1 MFRKSALA
9 MAMWGA
15 LAAQSALA
23 LGLGDIELKSALNQP
38 LRAEVQLLS
47 VTEKELQE
55 LRVALASAE
64 IFQQAGIDRPSFL
77 SNIRFEPVRKPDGS
91 AVIQLTSR
99 EAVREPF
106 LDFMLEV
113 VWANGKLVRAYTVLV
128 DPPVTM
134 PAPAPTAQLPVTRAP
149 APTPARATAP
159 RPATTTPAADV
170 GTHSGDTYGP
180 TGRNDTLWNI
190 AAKVRPEGVGMEQ
203 AMLGLLNANPS
214 AFIGHNI
221 NNLKAGYVLR
231 IPDRAEF
238 TSISTADASAE
249 VRTQNREW
257 REGRVRPTPAET
269 AAPMP
274 APAPAPAGSKLE
286 LTAPDEEAAA
296 AGAAAVAGEGDN
308 LDALRRELVLAT
320 EATEVQRAQSEQL
333 ESRLQVLEEQI
344 AKMQRLI
351 ELKDDQ
357 LALLA
362 NQAGEEASAT
372 GIPAPETAPGEPSGV
387 DALEAELFQGEG
399 TAPPAETEA
408 EGSLEE
414 AMPGE
419 AVPGEDMAATPE
431 SEPVPEPVM
440 QATPPQS
447 ARVEPP
453 PFEESRSLLDRILAN
468 PLWLGAGAVVL
479 ALLVLLGLRRRS
491 ASEPEFQESILQE
504 REERPTRASAPV
516 VPDTPRPAES
526 ESESR
531 PRESDS
537 SLLSEFATSDLGAI
551 QNQSEADPL
560 AEADVYLAYGRYQQA
575 EDLIRDALE
584 AEPERD
590 DFNLKLFEIYAAA
603 QNRSGF
609 DAHAEQVLARLE
621 NQEHPLWLKVADMG
635 RELSPDNPL
644 YQPGGAPTTNRNSAA
659 DAPPPGVEDN
669 SLDFDLGLGD
679 DDAGLTSQEPPLGD
693 MDFDLDTAA
702 EEPKPAPG
710 EDEPMEFDLG
720 GEEERKPDTAESS
733 NDLDFDLGDLDL
745 GGADLDEED
754 QGEGL
759 LSDMDEVS
767 TKLDL
772 ARAYIDMG
780 DPDGARSILEEVL
793 QEGNETQQDEARELL
808 GQL

>member
-47 VTEKELQE
+47 VTERELQE

-64 IFQQAGIDRPSFL
+64 VFQQAGIDRPAFL
-77 SNIRFEPVRKPDGS
+77 SHIRFEPVRKPDGT

-134 PAPAPTAQLPVTRAP
+134 PAPAPTAQLPAARAP
-149 APTPARATAP
+149 APAPARTTAP
-159 RPATTTPAADV
+159 RATTPTAAADV

-190 AAKVRPEGVGMEQ
+190 AAKVRPDGVGMEQ
-203 AMLGLLNANPS
+203 AMLGLLNANPN

-231 IPDRAEF
+231 VPDRAEF

-274 APAPAPAGSKLE
+274 APAPAAAASKLE
-286 LTAPDEEAAA
+286 LTAPDEEARAE
-296 AGAAAVAGEGDN
+296 GAAAVAGEGDN

-357 LALLA
+357 LAMLA
-362 NQAGEEASAT
+362 NQAGEEAGET
-372 GIPAPETAPGEPSGV
+372 GISTPGTTAGETSGV
-387 DALEAELFQGEG
+387 DTLEAELFQGED
-399 TAPPAETEA
+399 TAPSAETEA
-408 EGSLEE
+408 EVALE

-419 AVPGEDMAATPE
+419 DIAAA
-431 SEPVPEPVM
+431 PEPEAAPEPAM
-440 QATPPQS
+440 EAASPQS

-453 PFEESRSLLDRILAN
+453 PFQESRSLLDRILAN

-491 ASEPEFQESILQE
+491 TSEPEFQESILQE

-516 VPDTPRPAES
+516 VPDTPRAVEPEP
-526 ESESR
+526 ESR

-621 NQEHPLWLKVADMG
+621 SQEHPLWLKVADMG
-635 RELSPDNPL
+635 RDLSPDNPL
-644 YQPGGAPTTNRNSAA
+644 YQPGGVPAASRNSEV
-659 DAPPPGVEDN
+659 DAPVSGIDEDN

-693 MDFDLDTAA
+693 MDFDLDTRA

-720 GEEERKPDTAESS
+720 GEEERKPDTPESS
-733 NDLDFDLGDLDL
+733 SDLDFDLGDLDL

-793 QEGNETQQDEARELL
+793 QEGNEAQQDEARELL

>member
-1 MFRKSALA
+1 
-9 MAMWGA
+9 
-15 LAAQSALA
+15 
-23 LGLGDIELKSALNQP
+23 
-38 LRAEVQLLS
+38 
-47 VTEKELQE
+47 
-55 LRVALASAE
+55 
-64 IFQQAGIDRPSFL
+64 
-77 SNIRFEPVRKPDGS
+77 
-91 AVIQLTSR
+91 
-99 EAVREPF
+99 
-106 LDFMLEV
+106 
-113 VWANGKLVRAYTVLV
+113 
-128 DPPVTM
+128 
-134 PAPAPTAQLPVTRAP
+134 
-149 APTPARATAP
+149 
-159 RPATTTPAADV
+159 
-170 GTHSGDTYGP
+170 
-180 TGRNDTLWNI
+180 
-190 AAKVRPEGVGMEQ
+190 
-203 AMLGLLNANPS
+203 
-214 AFIGHNI
+214 
-221 NNLKAGYVLR
+221 
-231 IPDRAEF
+231 
-238 TSISTADASAE
+238 
-249 VRTQNREW
+249 
-257 REGRVRPTPAET
+257 
-269 AAPMP
+269 MP
-274 APAPAPAGSKLE
+274 APAPAATGSKLE

-296 AGAAAVAGEGDN
+296 AGAAAVAGAGDN

-362 NQAGEEASAT
+362 NQAGEEAGEA
-372 GIPAPETAPGEPSGV
+372 GIPAPDTTPGEAGGV

-399 TAPPAETEA
+399 TAPPAETETEA
-408 EGSLEE
+408 EGALE

-419 AVPGEDMAATPE
+419 DMAVAPEPEAVPQPSME
-431 SEPVPEPVM
+431 
-440 QATPPQS
+440 ATPPQS

-453 PFEESRSLLDRILAN
+453 PFQESRSLLDRVLAN

-491 ASEPEFQESILQE
+491 TSEPEFQESILQE

-516 VPDTPRPAES
+516 VPDTPRAAEP
-526 ESESR
+526 EPESR
-531 PRESDS
+531 SRESDS

-575 EDLIRDALE
+575 EELIRDALE
-584 AEPERD
+584 DEPERD

-621 NQEHPLWLKVADMG
+621 NQEHPLWLKVVDMG
-635 RELSPDNPL
+635 RELNPDNPL
-644 YQPGGAPTTNRNSAA
+644 YQPGGVPAASRNSGT
-659 DAPPPGVEDN
+659 DAPPSGIGEDS

-693 MDFDLDTAA
+693 MDFDLDTTE
-702 EEPKPAPG
+702 EEPKPASG
-710 EDEPMEFDLG
+710 EAEPMEFDLG
-720 GEEERKPDTAESS
+720 GDEERKPATPENS

-793 QEGNETQQDEARELL
+793 QEGSEAQQDEARELL